1 MAGGAP
7 WRGLGGPGGTAGP
20 GGLRGR
26 RGERGALDRV
36 TDGVRGGRGEVL
48 VLRGEPG
55 VGKSALLEYLAGGAT
70 GCRVLRVAGVESEM
84 ELAFAGLHQLCL
96 PLLGRLDRIPGP
108 QRDALSV
115 AFGLEAG
122 STGGA
127 PDRFLVGLAVLSLLA
142 EAAEEQPLVCAVDD
156 AQWLDRVSGQTLAF
170 VARRLLAEPVALVFA
185 VRTSAPAAGGNPFAD
200 GDPFAGLPETV
211 VRGLRDD
218 DARAL
223 LESVVPGR
231 MDERV
236 RDRIVAE
243 TRGNPLA
250 LLELTRGL
258 TAAEL
263 AGGFGRPDV
272 RPLASQIEQSY
283 LRRIGAL
290 PDAAQR
296 LLLAAAAE
304 PVGDVPLLRRV
315 AERLDIGADAAGAV
329 EAAGLVEFG
338 TRVRFRHPLVRSAA
352 YRAADPA
359 VRRDVHRALAEA
371 TDPDSDADR
380 RVWHRAHAA
389 VEPDEAL
396 AGELERSAGRAQAR
410 GGIAAA
416 AAFLRRATEL
426 TPDAARRGTRALTA
440 AQAAFDAG
448 APDAALEL
456 LAAAR
461 LGPLD
466 EAQQARLSRLRAQTV
481 FARRRGG
488 EALPLLLDAA
498 GRLAR
503 IDGADAREAYLDA
516 LGSAVFAGR
525 TGAPVGVRE
534 VAEAAR
540 TALPVALPPR
550 PTDLLLEGLV
560 GWFADGCATGGP
572 LLRSALAAFGRSAYG
587 KPVSGK
593 PAHGRP
599 AVGRSAFG
607 RSEGAEDGEVMRWLW
622 LTWLVAGEMWDDGTW
637 HRLTERA
644 VGSAR
649 ETGALNFLPLALGYR
664 AALAVH
670 TGDFGLA
677 AALIDEADTLTEV
690 TGHSPIA
697 YPSLLLLAWRGE
709 GPRVAEVIS
718 AAAGEATTWGEG
730 RAIGLEHY
738 LLAVLHNGLGRY
750 REALDHAERAV
761 EYEDFA
767 VAGFA
772 LAELVEAA
780 ARAGAPEAAEAPLRR
795 LAERAEAGGT
805 DWALGVLARSRAL
818 VSEGPAAERLYREAV
833 ERLGRSR
840 VAVQL
845 ARTHLVYGEWLRRE
859 NRRADARA
867 QLRTAHGM
875 LRGFGA
881 GAFAERARRELLA
894 TGETVRSRP
903 ADGAGPREAL
913 TTQEGQIARL
923 AADGLTNSEIGA
935 ELFISPRTVEW
946 HLGKVFT
953 KLDVRSRNRLRAA
966 LTGA

>member
-1 MAGGAP
+1 MS
-7 WRGLGGPGGTAGP
+7 GPGGTGGP

-26 RGERGALDRV
+26 RGECGALDRV

-108 QRDALSV
+108 QRAALSV

-142 EAAEEQPLVCAVDD
+142 EAAEEQPLVCVVDD
-156 AQWLDRVSGQTLAF
+156 AQWLDRVSAQTLAF

-185 VRTSAPAAGGNPFAD
+185 VRTAAPATD
-200 GDPFAGLPETV
+200 GDPFAGLRESV

-231 MDERV
+231 LDERV

-272 RPLASQIEQSY
+272 RPLASRIEQSY

-290 PDAAQR
+290 PDEARR

-359 VRRDVHRALAEA
+359 VRRDVHRALAEV

-396 AGELERSAGRAQAR
+396 AGELECSAGRAQAR

-426 TPDAARRGTRALTA
+426 TPDAARRGTRAMTA

-525 TGAPVGVRE
+525 TGVPVGVRE

-540 TALPVALPPR
+540 TAPPGALPPR

-572 LLRSALAAFGRSAYG
+572 LLRSALAAFGR
-587 KPVSGK
+587 PVSGQ
-593 PAHGRP
+593 
-599 AVGRSAFG
+599 SAGGQSAGGQLEGG
-607 RSEGAEDGEVMRWLW
+607 RSEGAEDGDVMRWLW

-637 HRLTERA
+637 HRLAERA

-709 GPRVAEVIS
+709 GPQVAEVIS
-718 AAAGEATTWGEG
+718 TAAGEATTWGEG

-750 REALDHAERAV
+750 REALGHAERAV

-818 VSEGPAAERLYREAV
+818 VSEGPAADRLYREAV

-859 NRRADARA
+859 NRRSDARV

-894 TGETVRSRP
+894 TGETVRPRP

-946 HLGKVFT
+946 HLGKVFS
-953 KLDVRSRNRLRAA
+953 KLDVKSRNRLRAA